1 MSIDIAVHTPPLNP
15 TPLARHRSRPPG
27 TPLAPRPP
35 TRRQL
40 VTALLAT
47 EPRRTCH
54 GWELA
59 KQLQVKPRN
68 MLTQLAEWTRLGFIT
83 RTGAYAL
90 PNPTPGGP
98 GEHRHAQPHKA

>member
-1 MSIDIAVHTPPLNP
+1 VSIDIAVHTPPLNP

-47 EPRRTCH
+47 EPRRTWH